1 MQQRWVGLSSTN
13 TAVCT
18 LWRLAGVLRRP
29 KGIWSQAQ
37 LSPPRP
43 CSCRETFT
51 CQAIRSLSFSIF
63 SWASGCSCRYRSVKK
78 AWWGQ
83 RELLSPPTCPAHR
96 QFGTSGD
103 PQAQGES
110 RGERRPTALPSP
122 GSHPP
127 RVGPSLPKH
136 SGRSVQQ
143 KDSVHSL
150 RRPRPQSPARLL
162 LTPAASLLRSWAA
175 FPRCDHQPGLL
186 CTWGRLGRSTTSLS
200 LHGPP
205 SGSALPASVSPLS
218 RPGGLA
224 NSPCEEPQLCCH
236 CIGKTASDTEKWM
249 ATATLQTPC
258 TKSGGPLCLDHQPMT
273 FNFGSILLRY
283 FSREIS
289 WLSPPHQSPSY
300 SKYSNAVVFH
310 YNCILWS
317 LITPGLWTVRRVT
330 LHQHSMVGEWGQCP
344 GQPWPGWQR
353 AEAAPGEWAVFGPLQ
368 RAREGLRAWRRGL
381 ELARPQ
387 GRGCRE
393 KAGVSRA
400 FS

>member
-1 MQQRWVGLSSTN
+1 M
-13 TAVCT
+13 
-18 LWRLAGVLRRP
+18 
-29 KGIWSQAQ
+29 
-37 LSPPRP
+37 
-43 CSCRETFT
+43 
-51 CQAIRSLSFSIF
+51 
-63 SWASGCSCRYRSVKK
+63 
-78 AWWGQ
+78 
-83 RELLSPPTCPAHR
+83 
-96 QFGTSGD
+96 
-103 PQAQGES
+103 
-110 RGERRPTALPSP
+110 
-122 GSHPP
+122 
-127 RVGPSLPKH
+127 
-136 SGRSVQQ
+136 
-143 KDSVHSL
+143 
-150 RRPRPQSPARLL
+150 
-162 LTPAASLLRSWAA
+162 LRSWAA

-236 CIGKTASDTEKWM
+236 CIGKTASDTKKWM

-344 GQPWPGWQR
+344 GQPWPGWQW
-353 AEAAPGEWAVFGPLQ
+353 AEAAPGGVSWCQRCLCPHPPTRPCSHHFLPQFCLHFFPNTLIEHLLFYPNTDLAINSQPLPWESNPSN
-368 RAREGLRAWRRGL
+368 ATSICS
-381 ELARPQ
+381 ARPLRPQ
-387 GRGCRE
+387 RIRSPSALPSQATCHSLGSTLSSHLL
-393 KAGVSRA
+393 VLQTL
-400 FS
+400 